1 MRKCSHQN
9 TDGSF
14 FMVFRQKSGHCVI
27 LSMLCHVVSPGSS
40 RLHFYCKEYVTEFA
54 MNIDFSHGTIS
65 LVLVKCD
72 MRLGFAKLS
81 NLALAYLGIDICAG
95 NDWVVF
101 ISKSKH
107 IAKIIHYDAQ
117 GSVVITRK
125 LNHGVFQQLMSKVDE
140 PAKKILTVDELQS
153 YLDGKKLE
161 MNRTSLVY
169 G

>member
-1 MRKCSHQN
+1 
-9 TDGSF
+9 
-14 FMVFRQKSGHCVI
+14 
-27 LSMLCHVVSPGSS
+27 ML
-40 RLHFYCKEYVTEFA
+40 L
-54 MNIDFSHGTIS
+54 DFSQGTIS

-81 NLALAYLGIDICAG
+81 NLAQAYLGIDICAG

-125 LNHGVFQQLMSKVDE
+125 LNHGVFQQLMSKIDGE
-140 PAKKILTVDELQS
+140 AKKTLTVEELQS
-153 YLDGKKLE
+153 YIDGKE
-161 MNRTSLVY
+161 IEVNRTSFIY

>member
-1 MRKCSHQN
+1 MALANHGYWYEQPPSVYRTKVREH
-9 TDGSF
+9 DEEYEAE
-14 FMVFRQKSGHCVI
+14 VA
-27 LSMLCHVVSPGSS
+27 ML
-40 RLHFYCKEYVTEFA
+40 
-54 MNIDFSHGTIS
+54 IDFSQGTIS

-81 NLALAYLGIDICAG
+81 NLAQAYLGIDICAG

-125 LNHGVFQQLMSKVDE
+125 LNHGVFQQLMSKVGGQ
-140 PAKKILTVDELQS
+140 AKKALTVDELQS
-153 YLDGKKLE
+153 FLDGEKIE
-161 MNRTSLVY
+161 VNRTSFIC